1 MEDACAPSTWI
12 RDVAR
17 QHSQGRKLGHG
28 TAKGWATVG
37 LRVWLR
43 FGGAEWCHAAHA
55 DLGI

>member
-1 MEDACAPSTWI
+1 MCAVDLARI

-28 TAKGWATVG
+28 TAKGWATIQGKG
-37 LRVWLR
+37 L
-43 FGGAEWCHAAHA
+43 GGAEWCHAAHA